1 MNQRW
6 EFPCAGGFR
15 PSLTLSDRWSES
27 EISRFPPI
35 HQTQDSAVAITL
47 PRCLLP
53 VCCAAMY
60 LKFTGCLEELPRDS
74 VHGYPFIMPA
84 TSVTACLFL
93 WLFASCMGRKNCC
106 LCSHCTT
113 DSFITGL
120 FCAFR
125 GLGDHFN
132 KRRSRK
138 WSTELFQ
145 QLLLLWHVNAQKT
158 RLMTSCLSK

>member
-1 MNQRW
+1 MAPVHPLHCQTGDQRAKLVGSHL
-6 EFPCAGGFR
+6 FIKNR
-15 PSLTLSDRWSES
+15 T
-27 EISRFPPI
+27 
-35 HQTQDSAVAITL
+35 TVAIAL
-47 PRCLLP
+47 PRCSLP
-53 VCCAAMY
+53 VCWAAMY
-60 LKFTGCLEELPRDS
+60 LKFTGRLEELPRDS

-120 FCAFR
+120 FCAFL
-125 GLGDHFN
+125 GLGDHFY
-132 KRRSRK
+132 KRRPRK

-145 QLLLLWHVNAQKT
+145 QLLLF
-158 RLMTSCLSK
+158 